1 MPCAMTLLFN
11 IEDKEVLNKLSCV
24 LSINGVES
32 TLYIYIYIY
41 IYIYV
46 FGLAIALGTLIH
58 HHLGYNKLGFFLG

>member
-41 IYIYV
+41 V